1 MQLPEKPGPGP
12 DPMAL
17 SCRPRDAKCLGR
29 LLQAAAGEEAQLDHL
44 GLLRVGALA
53 PAMRASVPSTARAN
67 RSAQRAEDRN
77 TDGLC
82 YRKRRQSSL
91 LHSWS

>member
-1 MQLPEKPGPGP
+1 MQLAVKPGAGP
-12 DPMAL
+12 DPVPL
-17 SCRPRDAKCLGR
+17 CRRSRDAECLGR

-82 YRKRRQSSL
+82 YRKRRRSSL